1 MDGFLK
7 VSLKKL
13 IENIGEDRVKAILSE
28 FYCPLNSDIE
38 IFLKSKAVEF
48 EKQGI
53 SATQLIFASYKNDL
67 VLVGYY
73 TLSTKAFNIS
83 KSAISK
89 TLSKR
94 INKFATYSPELR
106 AYILP
111 APLIAQLGKNY
122 AGNHNKLLT
131 GDELLAMAIDDIRL
145 IQQLAGGKVVY
156 IECEDKPKLTDFYS
170 SNGFVT
176 FGKRPLDKDETNL
189 TGDYLVQ
196 MLKYLS

>member
-53 SATQLIFASYKNDL
+53 SATQLIFTSYKDNP

-83 KSAISK
+83 KAAISR

-131 GDELLAMAIDDIRL
+131 
-145 IQQLAGGKVVY
+145 
-156 IECEDKPKLTDFYS
+156 
-170 SNGFVT
+170 
-176 FGKRPLDKDETNL
+176 
-189 TGDYLVQ
+189 
-196 MLKYLS
+196 